1 MGENCQKCLFAEL
14 CQFSRPCDY
23 YAPTDYEDRIAD
35 REEQRRAEKF
45 YDEWWEYAEEWGE
58 DNFF

>member
-23 YAPTDYEDRIAD
+23 YTPTDYEDRIAEL
-35 REEQRRAEKF
+35 EERRRRAKF
-45 YDEWWEYAEEWGE
+45 YEEWTEYAEEWGE